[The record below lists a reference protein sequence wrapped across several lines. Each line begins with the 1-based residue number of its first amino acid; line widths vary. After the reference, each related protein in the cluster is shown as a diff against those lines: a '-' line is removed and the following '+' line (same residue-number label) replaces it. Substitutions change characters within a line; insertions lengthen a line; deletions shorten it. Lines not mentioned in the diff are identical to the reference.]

1 MEEPK
6 QCLNFYVK
14 QTSLKKGNKYTKYV
28 LEWTKI
34 MKPLILDSAIGT
46 ELENRGIHLPS
57 FKTSIWSAHC
67 LIHNPEAIRQIHI
80 DNIEA
85 GADVITTSN
94 YQATPELLKRE
105 PSAPTYD
112 DLAKRALELC
122 KEAIIKTGTQ
132 TKIAGCYPPIH
143 VTFRP
148 DLTSKESELIEFY
161 ETLGQTYENEVDVII
176 CETMSSIYEGT
187 IAASIA
193 KHYTDTVWLSWT
205 TRGNKLNR
213 LPSTELLDLA
223 ISEGLKLDID
233 CQLVNCVHADTAS
246 LAIEKLKEEKSFG
259 IYANSSIYKKN
270 DIESFVS
277 DSDDWHYHNHQPI
290 TPIEYK
296 DFAVEWIHRGASVI
310 GGCCRTTTDH
320 IKEIK
325 KVVDLL

>member
-1 MEEPK
+1 
-6 QCLNFYVK
+6 
-14 QTSLKKGNKYTKYV
+14 
-28 LEWTKI
+28 
-34 MKPLILDSAIGT
+34 MKPLILDSALGT
-46 ELENRGIHLPS
+46 ELEKRGEYLPS
-57 FKTSIWSAHC
+57 FKTSIWSAYS
-67 LIHNPEAIRQIHI
+67 LIHNPEAIKKIHI

-105 PSAPTYD
+105 PSAPPYE
-112 DLAKRALELC
+112 DLAKRALDLC
-122 KEAIIKTGTQ
+122 KEAIIKTGTN

-148 DLTSKESELIEFY
+148 DLSSKEKTLRKFY
-161 ETLGQTYENEVDVII
+161 ETLGTIYQDEVDVII
-176 CETMSSIYEGT
+176 CETMASIYEGT
-187 IAASIA
+187 IAASTA
-193 KHYTDTVWLSWT
+193 KKFSDKVWLSWT

-246 LAIEKLKEEKSFG
+246 MAIDKLKKEKSFG

-270 DIESFVS
+270 NLEGFVS
-277 DSDDWHYHNHQPI
+277 DSDEWHYHNHQPI
-290 TPIEYK
+290 SSLEYK
-296 DFAVEWIHRGASVI
+296 DFVVEWVQSGASVI

-325 KVVDLL
+325 EIVKKL

>member
-1 MEEPK
+1 MAYTC
-6 QCLNFYVK
+6 QA
-14 QTSLKKGNKYTKYV
+14 LKHRYGQPTV
-28 LEWTKI
+28 LFTI
-34 MKPLILDSAIGT
+34 QKPL
-46 ELENRGIHLPS
+46 
-57 FKTSIWSAHC
+57 
-67 LIHNPEAIRQIHI
+67 
-80 DNIEA
+80 
-85 GADVITTSN
+85 
-94 YQATPELLKRE
+94 
-105 PSAPTYD
+105 
-112 DLAKRALELC
+112 
-122 KEAIIKTGTQ
+122 
-132 TKIAGCYPPIH
+132 
-143 VTFRP
+143 
-148 DLTSKESELIEFY
+148 
-161 ETLGQTYENEVDVII
+161 VDVII